1 MTDAARA
8 PTIRI
13 EREGDVAVVIL
24 DNPPLNLFVDSAFD
38 ELDACLAEVEGSN
51 ARALVWRAAGEG
63 EVFSG
68 GVDVNAF
75 QRVVEAGPE
84 HASEFA
90 RPLIEA
96 VRRLEALE
104 IPTLALVRGLC
115 LTAGLEVALGCD
127 LIWAGE
133 SARFGLV
140 EAVVGLTPGAGGTQ
154 RMAER
159 AGPGRAR
166 EFVMTG
172 GLYDAATLE
181 RWGVVNRVLA
191 DGEVLEK
198 GMRFAERLASG
209 PTRAHSA
216 TKRIIRAYL
225 EGGIAAADRVTPEQF
240 AGLFKTEDL
249 HNAVRSF
256 LAEGPGKATFKG
268 H

>member
-1 MTDAARA
+1 MAE
-8 PTIRI
+8 PTIRL
-13 EREGDVAVVIL
+13 EREGAVASIVL
-24 DNPPLNLFVDSAFD
+24 DNPPLNLFTDSAFD
-38 ELDACLAEVEGSN
+38 ELDAGLDEVEGSD

-63 EVFSG
+63 EVFTG

-75 QRVVEAGPE
+75 QRVVDAGPE
-84 HASEFA
+84 RASEFA
-90 RPLIEA
+90 APLIDA

-181 RWGVVNRVLA
+181 RWGVVNRVVA
-191 DGEVLEK
+191 DDEVLEK
-198 GMRFAERLASG
+198 GMRFAERLAGG
-209 PTRAHSA
+209 PTRAHA
-216 TKRIIRAYL
+216 TTKRIVRAYL
-225 EGGIAAADRVTPEQF
+225 EGGIAEADRVTPGQF
-240 AGLFKTEDL
+240 ADLFATEDL
-249 HNAVRSF
+249 QNGIRSF
-256 LAEGPGKATFKG
+256 LTEGPGKASFRG
-268 H
+268 R